1 MSKITLHGVAA
12 SRAFRVI
19 WMLKELGVSY
29 EHNPIHYTDPALK
42 SPPYTDKN
50 PNGRVPIL
58 EADVD
63 GKDFAMFESL
73 AINLYLAD
81 KFGGDIS
88 GATAEERAAIS
99 QWTLWAATSVE
110 TDLGNWAYHTMFL
123 PEAERKP
130 EVAKQSLENVQKPL
144 AILDGVLAKREY
156 LVGNR
161 FTVADLN
168 VAAVCY
174 RALGLDMPEKPHF
187 KAWLAKCWSRPA
199 AIEARRA
206 RGDKV

>member
-1 MSKITLHGVAA
+1 MSKIVLHGVAA
-12 SRAFRVI
+12 SRAFRVM
-19 WMLKELGVSY
+19 WMLKELNLPF
-29 EHNPIHYTDPALK
+29 EHNAIHYTDPALK
-42 SPPYTDKN
+42 APPYTDKN
-50 PNGRVPIL
+50 PNGRIPIL
-58 EADVD
+58 EVD
-63 GKDFAMFESL
+63 GFAMFESL
-73 AINLYLAD
+73 AITQYLAE
-81 KFGGDIS
+81 KFGGS
-88 GATAEERAAIS
+88 MAGANAEERGAIA

-130 EVAKQSLENVQKPL
+130 EIAKQSLENVQKPFK
-144 AILDGVLAKREY
+144 ILDGVLAKRAH
-156 LVGNR
+156 LVGDR

-174 RALGLDMPEKPHF
+174 RALQLELADTPHL
-187 KAWLAKCWSRPA
+187 KAWVAKCWSRPA

>member
-1 MSKITLHGVAA
+1 MNKITLHGVAA
-12 SRAFRVI
+12 SRAFRVM

-29 EHNPIHYTDPALK
+29 EHNAIHYTDPALK
-42 SPPYTDKN
+42 APPYTDKN
-50 PNGRVPIL
+50 PNGRIPIL
-58 EADVD
+58 EVD
-63 GKDFAMFESL
+63 DFAMFESL
-73 AINLYLAD
+73 AINQYLAE
-81 KFGGDIS
+81 KFGKEITGS
-88 GATAEERAAIS
+88 NAEERAAIA

-123 PEAERKP
+123 PEADRKP
-130 EVAKQSLENVQKPL
+130 DVAKQSLENVQKPL
-144 AILDGVLAKREY
+144 AILDGVLATREY
-156 LVGNR
+156 LVGSR

-174 RALGLDMPEKPHF
+174 RALGLDMPDKPHF

>member
-19 WMLKELGVSY
+19 WMLKELGVAY
-29 EHNPIHYTDPALK
+29 EHNAIHYTDPALK
-42 SPPYTDKN
+42 APPYTDKN
-50 PNGRVPIL
+50 PNGRIPIL
-58 EADVD
+58 EVD
-63 GKDFAMFESL
+63 DFAMFESL
-73 AINLYLAD
+73 AITQYLAE
-81 KFGGDIS
+81 KFGENMS
-88 GATAEERAAIS
+88 GTSAEERAAIA

-130 EVAKQSLENVQKPL
+130 EIAKQSLENVQKPL

-156 LVGNR
+156 LVGSR

-174 RALGLDMPEKPHF
+174 RALGLDMPDKPHF

>member
-1 MSKITLHGVAA
+1 MANIKLHGVAA
-12 SRAFRVI
+12 SRAFRSI
-19 WMLKELGVSY
+19 WMLKELGVAF

-42 SPPYTDKN
+42 APPYTDMN
-50 PNGRVPIL
+50 PNGRIPIL
-58 EADVD
+58 EVD
-63 GKDFAMFESL
+63 GFALFESL
-73 AINLYLAD
+73 AINQYLAE
-81 KFGGDIS
+81 KFGGS
-88 GATAEERAAIS
+88 LAGSTAEERAAIS
-99 QWTLWAATSVE
+99 QWTLWAATSIE

-130 EVAKQSLENVQKPL
+130 EVAKQALENIKAPL
-144 AILDGVLAKREY
+144 AILDGVLAKREH
-156 LVGNR
+156 LVGDR

-174 RALGLDMPEKPHF
+174 RALGLDMPDKPHF
-187 KAWLAKCWSRPA
+187 KAWLATCWSRPA

>member
-1 MSKITLHGVAA
+1 MATITLYGVAA
-12 SRAFRVI
+12 SRAFRCI
-19 WMLKELGVSY
+19 WMLKELGVAF

-42 SPPYTDKN
+42 APPFTDMN
-50 PNGRVPIL
+50 PNGRIPIL
-58 EADVD
+58 QVD
-63 GKDFAMFESL
+63 DFVMFESL
-73 AINLYLAD
+73 AINQYLAE
-81 KFGGDIS
+81 KFGGGLA
-88 GATAEERAAIS
+88 GASAEERAAIA
-99 QWTLWAATSVE
+99 QWTMWAATSVE

-130 EVAKQSLENVQKPL
+130 EVAKQALENVQKPL
-144 AILDGVLAKREY
+144 SILDGVLAKRGW
-156 LVGNR
+156 LVGDR

-174 RALGLDMPEKPHF
+174 RALGLDMPDKPHF

>member
-1 MSKITLHGVAA
+1 MTTIKLYGVAA
-12 SRAFRVI
+12 SRTFRNI
-19 WMLKELGVSY
+19 WALKELGLPF
-29 EHNPIHYTDPALK
+29 EHDPIA
-42 SPPYTDKN
+42 YTDKALKAPPYKDFN
-50 PNGRVPIL
+50 PNGRVPFIV
-58 EADVD
+58 VD
-63 GKDFAMFESL
+63 GMPLFESL
-73 AINLYLAD
+73 AINQYLAD
-81 KFGGDIS
+81 KFGGEIAGTNAD
-88 GATAEERAAIS
+88 ERAQIS
-99 QWTLWAATSVE
+99 QWSLWAATSVE

-130 EVAKQSLENVQKPL
+130 EVAKQALENIKAPL
-144 AILDGVLAKREY
+144 AVLDGVLAKREY

-174 RALGLDMPEKPHF
+174 RALGLDMPDKPHF

-199 AIEARRA
+199 ALEARRA